1 MRERLFTAIEL
12 PGEVV
17 DALVAHQ
24 PPAGQGIRPVGR
36 AQMHLTLHFI
46 GQADPEAVKAAL
58 ADARAPPFELTIGA
72 LGMFARRG
80 RPAALWAGV
89 EPSAPLQALHDA
101 IGAAL
106 AEAGFA
112 VESRAY
118 RPHVTLARCKPH
130 ADREQ
135 LRTFLRGA
143 AIDPLTFPVTR
154 FTLIASLPADDGPN
168 YEPRA
173 HFPLE

>member
-1 MRERLFTAIEL
+1 MTENEGSKDTVRERLFTAVEL
-12 PGEVV
+12 PEAVV

-24 PPAGQGIRPVGR
+24 PAAGKGIRPVGR
-36 AQMHLTLHFI
+36 EQMHLTLHFI
-46 GQADPEAVKAAL
+46 GDADPEPVKAAL
-58 ADARAPPFELTIGA
+58 AHVRGRAFELTIGA

-89 EPSAPLQALHDA
+89 EANEP
-101 IGAAL
+101 L
-106 AEAGFA
+106 AEAGFE

-118 RPHVTLARCKPH
+118 RPHVTLARCKPN

-135 LRTFLRGA
+135 LRAFLRGA
-143 AIDPLTFPVTR
+143 AIDPLTFPVTC
-154 FTLIASLPADDGPN
+154 FALIASLPGNGSHN

-173 HFPLE
+173 RYPLE